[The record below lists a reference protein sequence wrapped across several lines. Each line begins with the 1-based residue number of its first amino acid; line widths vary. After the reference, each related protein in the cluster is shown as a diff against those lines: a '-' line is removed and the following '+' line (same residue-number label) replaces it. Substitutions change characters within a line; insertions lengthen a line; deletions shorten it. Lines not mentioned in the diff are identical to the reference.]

1 MERIIAE
8 LGSWNWVALGL
19 VLLALEIAIP
29 GIFLLWFGLSAIVI
43 GVLTLMFQGAGFWPW
58 EVQVIL
64 FLGLAIA
71 SAYLGRRIFVNN
83 AESDQPLLNQRGAQ
97 LIGRTTLLDAPIEQ
111 GVGRAQLDGVQWR
124 VSGVDMP
131 AGTRI
136 KVTSHNNSGTLFV
149 EAA

>member
-29 GIFLLWFGLSAIVI
+29 GIFLLWFGLSAIII

-71 SAYLGRRIFVNN
+71 SAYLGRRMFVNN
-83 AESDQPLLNQRGAQ
+83 SESDQPLLNQRGAQ
-97 LIGRTTLLDAPIEQ
+97 LIGRTTLLDEPIEQ
-111 GVGRAQLDGVQWR
+111 GFGRAQLDGVQWR
-124 VSGVDMP
+124 VSGADMP

-136 KVTSHNNSGTLFV
+136 KVTSHNQGGTLLV

>member
-124 VSGVDMP
+124 VSGADMP